1 MPIDPMETA
10 EPVSPEMVP
19 GGSYM
24 PQQDGFRAPLPPQ
37 SSIADER
44 ALRGRASD
52 VNDFSLTMSGIAD
65 GDPIGMETFDLGFF
79 EDGTPSITINGANVP
94 IRHEQWMALLTQR
107 NRSRTELRER
117 MQFAVDQRNAIQ
129 SVQKVLAAMPSLPNG
144 MPELFMAQAQIDP
157 VKAMDNLQRLYLEMQ
172 KNGGRDM
179 HGQMASDLLAA
190 RIAPIQQSLFAPQG
204 ETMIEVK
211 DQYGNTSQEKV
222 KLPSKAEQKS
232 RDLAKEGNNTASYWF
247 ANAARF
253 LPNPEIKRKAPNMR
267 YGVFDRI
274 VYEEA
279 DRVGPMSMFEGLKQ
293 IAAYGNG
300 VFPQQIPYRESP
312 RFIQFDQD
320 PNTPTRIP
328 NTNEQLE
335 FLNYMYALDQWA
347 SNAFGTDAS
356 SRESIQAMV
365 QTLAERNAVP
375 QSQWSMSA
383 PQPRDI
389 TPPASGARNN
399 AMGN

>member
-1 MPIDPMETA
+1 
-10 EPVSPEMVP
+10 MVE
-19 GGSYM
+19 GGSYL
-24 PQQDGFRAPLPPQ
+24 PQQEAQVPQ
-37 SSIADER
+37 TSVPAQGIANER
-44 ALRGRASD
+44 DMRGRASD

-65 GDPIGMETFDLGFF
+65 GDPVGMETFDLGFF
-79 EDGTPSITINGANVP
+79 EDGTPAITINGANVP

-117 MQFAVDQRNAIQ
+117 MQFAVNQREAMR
-129 SVQKVLAAMPSLPNG
+129 SVKSVLAAMPSLPQG
-144 MPELFMAQAQIDP
+144 MPELFMAQAQTDP
-157 VKAMDNLQRLYLEMQ
+157 DKARDNLQRLYLEMQ

-190 RIAPIQQSLFAPQG
+190 RIAPIQQNLFAPQG

-211 DQYGNTSQEKV
+211 DQFGNTTQEKV

-232 RDLAKEGNNTASYWF
+232 RELAKEGNNTASYWF

-293 IAAYGNG
+293 IAANGTG

-312 RFIQFDQD
+312 RFLQSD
-320 PNTPTRIP
+320 PNSGTPGRVP
-328 NTNEQLE
+328 NPSEQLE

-347 SNAFGTDAS
+347 ANAFGTDAS

-365 QTLAERNAVP
+365 QTLAERNSVP
-375 QSQWSMSA
+375 ASQWSVPA
-383 PQPRDI
+383 PQPTGMT
-389 TPPASGARNN
+389 TPATGARNN